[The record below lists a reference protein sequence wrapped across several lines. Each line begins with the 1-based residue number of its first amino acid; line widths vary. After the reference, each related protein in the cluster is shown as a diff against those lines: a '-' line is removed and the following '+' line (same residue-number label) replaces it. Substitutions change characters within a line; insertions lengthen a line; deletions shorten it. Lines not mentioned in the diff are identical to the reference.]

1 MSSNIE
7 IERRMNT
14 FTLNTRLIGF
24 HARVG
29 PYKQTDGHTER
40 KNILS
45 LALIVDESS
54 CEEAKFSIEGDL

>member
-1 MSSNIE
+1 ME
-7 IERRMNT
+7 RMNT

-29 PYKQTDGHTER
+29 PYKQDNNPANSER
-40 KNILS
+40 SNIMS

-54 CEEAKFSIEGDL
+54 CELAKFSIEGDL